1 MSYLKHKPGSIEE
14 LMANEASKLND
25 NAYQQMF
32 KKELDKAG
40 KGIGGMSPKEKKDF
54 FNKIDSK
61 YKAKSEVKEA
71 RVMVDLN
78 VGYKNSNSD
87 DEVEVV
93 IDIPQSKMNDE
104 AYIEDE
110 AINKAE
116 ELLKQKK
123 IGPRNVNRLD
133 PMSTEMLDFNRTSK
147 SLNHYRATQVS
158 QNEAKVDELT
168 KAQEKL
174 PPALQKAIK
183 DKEMK
188 EEDAYDNDRFIIK
201 NGKAT
206 VDNSNTADSK
216 DHVHAPNA
224 KIALQLHKQGKK
236 VYKEDLGKE
245 DDSIV
250 KAVVGQLKKAVK
262 AHDVQ
267 AKDLEKAMKTEA
279 DQHGDEIN
287 DKKHDAAKKGE
298 KDIKKMADSGS
309 KLTKVETEP
318 KVDYKN

>member
-61 YKAKSEVKEA
+61 YKAK
-71 RVMVDLN
+71 
-78 VGYKNSNSD
+78 
-87 DEVEVV
+87 
-93 IDIPQSKMNDE
+93 
-104 AYIEDE
+104 
-110 AINKAE
+110 
-116 ELLKQKK
+116 
-123 IGPRNVNRLD
+123 
-133 PMSTEMLDFNRTSK
+133 
-147 SLNHYRATQVS
+147 
-158 QNEAKVDELT
+158 NEAKVNELS

-183 DKEMK
+183 DKE
-188 EEDAYDNDRFIIK
+188 
-201 NGKAT
+201 
-206 VDNSNTADSK
+206 
-216 DHVHAPNA
+216 
-224 KIALQLHKQGKK
+224 Q
-236 VYKEDLGKE
+236 KEDLDNK
-245 DDSIV
+245 DKSVV
-250 KAVVGQLKKAVK
+250 KDVVSALKKATK
-262 AHDVQ
+262 AHSGQ

-287 DKKHDAAKKGE
+287 DKKVKASMTKGE
-298 KDIKKMADSGS
+298 KDMKKIADSGS
-309 KLTKVETEP
+309 KPTKVETEP

>member
-14 LMANEASKLND
+14 LMANEASKIND

-61 YKAKSEVKEA
+61 YKAK
-71 RVMVDLN
+71 
-78 VGYKNSNSD
+78 
-87 DEVEVV
+87 
-93 IDIPQSKMNDE
+93 
-104 AYIEDE
+104 
-110 AINKAE
+110 
-116 ELLKQKK
+116 
-123 IGPRNVNRLD
+123 
-133 PMSTEMLDFNRTSK
+133 
-147 SLNHYRATQVS
+147 
-158 QNEAKVDELT
+158 NEAKVNELS

-183 DKEMK
+183 DKETK
-188 EEDAYDNDRFIIK
+188 
-201 NGKAT
+201 
-206 VDNSNTADSK
+206 
-216 DHVHAPNA
+216 
-224 KIALQLHKQGKK
+224 
-236 VYKEDLGKE
+236 KEDLDNNDK
-245 DDSIV
+245 SVV
-250 KAVVGQLKKAVK
+250 KDVVSALKKATK
-262 AHDVQ
+262 AHSGQ

-287 DKKHDAAKKGE
+287 DKKTKASMTKGE
-298 KDIKKMADSGS
+298 KEPKKLHADSGS

>member
-61 YKAKSEVKEA
+61 YKAK
-71 RVMVDLN
+71 
-78 VGYKNSNSD
+78 
-87 DEVEVV
+87 
-93 IDIPQSKMNDE
+93 
-104 AYIEDE
+104 
-110 AINKAE
+110 
-116 ELLKQKK
+116 
-123 IGPRNVNRLD
+123 
-133 PMSTEMLDFNRTSK
+133 
-147 SLNHYRATQVS
+147 
-158 QNEAKVDELT
+158 NEAKVNELS

-183 DKEMK
+183 DKE
-188 EEDAYDNDRFIIK
+188 
-201 NGKAT
+201 
-206 VDNSNTADSK
+206 
-216 DHVHAPNA
+216 
-224 KIALQLHKQGKK
+224 Q
-236 VYKEDLGKE
+236 KEDLDNK
-245 DDSIV
+245 DTSIV

-262 AHDVQ
+262 AHDGQ

-287 DKKHDAAKKGE
+287 QKKLDKVKADKKLT
-298 KDIKKMADSGS
+298 DSGS
-309 KLTKVETEP
+309 KVTKVETEP